1 MNTVADHE
9 TGKHILLADD
19 DPDVRMMLAI
29 ALKREGYI
37 VTQAEN
43 GKQAL
48 KLCEGNTFDLII
60 TDILMPKGDGF
71 KVISKMKKKQR
82 DIPIIAISGGGVS
95 GSLDFLEK
103 AKMHGACC
111 IFEKPFEPKFFV
123 ERVNEHF

>member
-1 MNTVADHE
+1 VSSVNKQ
-9 TGKHILLADD
+9 GKHILLADD
-19 DPDVRMMLAI
+19 DAEVRAVLAM
-29 ALKREGYI
+29 ALRQAGHI

-43 GKQAL
+43 GKEAL
-48 KLCEGNTFDLII
+48 KLCVGTQFDMII

-103 AKMHGACC
+103 AKIHGACC